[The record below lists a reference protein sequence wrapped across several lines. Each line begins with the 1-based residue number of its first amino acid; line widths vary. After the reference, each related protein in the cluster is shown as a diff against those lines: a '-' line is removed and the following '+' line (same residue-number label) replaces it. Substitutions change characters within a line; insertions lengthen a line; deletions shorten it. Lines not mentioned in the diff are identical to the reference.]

1 MKSMQ
6 DQLDNGRDFRP
17 LSTSYAME
25 EDGLRHALD
34 GVAVESKTA
43 DVGSRGNLFAGLR
56 LKQTRRESGLSPYVY
71 LAPAML
77 VYLAFFIYPF
87 VQLVIL
93 SLQRWDGIRP
103 KHWIGLENYQHLL
116 FEDPKFWLSVR
127 HNVSW
132 MIAALVV
139 PVMIGLLLA
148 ILLYR
153 SPLRGKVFFRT
164 VYFIPQVLSSVVVA
178 LIWNWIY
185 NPNFGALNR
194 ILEAISL
201 DALKRGWLGEPILA
215 LPALFIAWSWIHYGF
230 TMVIFIAA
238 LQGIDETY
246 FDAAKVDGANWLQ
259 QFRHVLVP
267 FIQGPLT
274 TVLLITA
281 ISAFQVFD
289 IVFVLTRGGPADHT
303 MIMSILMYQNAFEF
317 DKVGYGA
324 AIAVLLGLI
333 VLVMSAVFLRM
344 RGVLGKEIE

>member
-1 MKSMQ
+1 VSMR
-6 DQLDNGRDFRP
+6 DRLDSGRDSRP
-17 LSTSYAME
+17 LSDPFAIE
-25 EDGLRHALD
+25 EGKLRRSPRD
-34 GVAVESKTA
+34 RSTQGVLAP
-43 DVGSRGNLFAGLR
+43 AGLWNSLSAR
-56 LKQTRRESGLSPYVY
+56 LRLGQTRRESRLAPYVY
-71 LAPAML
+71 LAPAL
-77 VYLAFFIYPF
+77 LIYLAFFVYPF
-87 VQLVIL
+87 VQLAVL
-93 SLQRWDGIRP
+93 SFLRWDGIKP
-103 KHWIGLENYQHLL
+103 KRWVGLANYQRLL
-116 FEDPKFWLSVR
+116 FEDPKFWLAVQ
-127 HNVSW
+127 HNVLW
-132 MIAALVV
+132 MIAALIV

-164 VYFIPQVLSSVVVA
+164 VYFMPQVLSSVVVA

-185 NPNFGALNR
+185 NPNYGALNR
-194 ILEAISL
+194 MLDVVGL
-201 DALKRGWLGEPILA
+201 DALKRGWLGEPNLA

-259 QFRHVLVP
+259 QFRHVLIP

-333 VLVMSAVFLRM
+333 VLIMSVVFLRM
-344 RGVLGKEIE
+344 RGVLGEEIE